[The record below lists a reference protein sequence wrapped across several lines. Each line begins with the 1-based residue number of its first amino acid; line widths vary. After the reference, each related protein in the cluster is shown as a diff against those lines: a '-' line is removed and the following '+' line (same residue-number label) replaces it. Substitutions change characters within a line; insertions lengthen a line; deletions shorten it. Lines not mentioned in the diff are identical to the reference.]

1 MFLPPSPKTKQ
12 KQKKQKNKKKQNKKQ
27 KTKQNKKDEPIIKK
41 LNLSEIKHILK
52 GQKHQNQDKYSKFI
66 KNSTFIYTVN

>member
-1 MFLPPSPKTKQ
+1 MFLPPYPKTKQ
-12 KQKKQKNKKKQNKKQ
+12 KKKKQKNKKKTKQ
-27 KTKQNKKDEPIIKK
+27 KTKNKTKQKRWTHYKEAKSKWD
-41 LNLSEIKHILK
+41 KHILK